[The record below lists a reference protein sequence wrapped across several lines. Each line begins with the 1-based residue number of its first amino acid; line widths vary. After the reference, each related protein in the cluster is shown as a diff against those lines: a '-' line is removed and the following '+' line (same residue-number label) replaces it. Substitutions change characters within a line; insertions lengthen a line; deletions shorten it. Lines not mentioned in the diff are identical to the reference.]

1 MKTDHGSVFE
11 LDIKSIQ
18 EDGTFTGYASVFD
31 IVDSHKDIV
40 VKSAFKK
47 SLANRPAAKVKMLR
61 EHDQS
66 EPIGKWL
73 SLVEDN
79 RGLKATGQII
89 LDTTRGAETYKLMKA
104 GLLDSLSIGYRTVRD
119 RMDRTKGARLLE
131 EIDLW
136 EISVVTFPSNTEST
150 VTAVKS
156 ESSTQFRALVEAI
169 NHARNSLTK

>member
-31 IVDSHKDIV
+31 VVDSHKDIV

-47 SLANRPAAKVKMLR
+47 SLVKRPAAKVKMLR
-61 EHDQS
+61 EHDQT

-73 SLVEDN
+73 SLVEDD
-79 RGLKATGQII
+79 RGLKATGQLI
-89 LDTTRGAETYKLMKA
+89 LGTTKGSETYKLMKA

-119 RMDRTKGARLLE
+119 RMDRTKGARILE
-131 EIDLW
+131 QVDLW

-156 ESSTQFRALVEAI
+156 NSATQFRELVAAI
-169 NHARNSLTK
+169 NSARNLLH

>member
-31 IVDSHKDIV
+31 VVDSHKDIV

-47 SLANRPAAKVKMLR
+47 SLVKRPAAKVKMLR

-73 SLVEDN
+73 SLVEDD
-79 RGLKATGQII
+79 RGLKATGQLI
-89 LDTTRGAETYKLMKA
+89 LDTTKGAETYKLMKA
-104 GLLDSLSIGYRTVRD
+104 GLLDSLSIGYRTVKD
-119 RMDRTKGARLLE
+119 RMDRTKGARILE
-131 EIDLW
+131 QIDLW

-150 VTAVKS
+150 VTSVKS
-156 ESSTQFRALVEAI
+156 NPSMQFRALIEAI
-169 NHARNSLTK
+169 NSARTSINS